1 MITEKE
7 DLKREII
14 KIVEKVEDL
23 RVIKIIYQFV
33 KIYK

>member
-7 DLKREII
+7 DLKTEII

>member
-14 KIVEKVEDL
+14 KIVEKIEDL
-23 RVIKIIYQFV
+23 RVLKIIYQFV

>member
-14 KIVEKVEDL
+14 KIVEKIEDL
-23 RVIKIIYQFV
+23 RVLKIIY
-33 KIYK
+33 